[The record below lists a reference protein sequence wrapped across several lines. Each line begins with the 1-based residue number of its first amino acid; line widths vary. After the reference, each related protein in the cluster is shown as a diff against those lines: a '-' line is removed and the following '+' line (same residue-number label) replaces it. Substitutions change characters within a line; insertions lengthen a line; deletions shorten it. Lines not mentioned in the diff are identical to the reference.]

1 MKERSRFVVE
11 QESGRYAMAELC
23 RIFGISRTTGY
34 KWVARYEAEGP
45 PWLQDRSRAPRCHP
59 NAVPAEVE
67 AVILETRDAYPT
79 WGPKK
84 LRAWLQAHR
93 PEEGWPAGSTI
104 GEILERHG
112 LTVPR
117 KKRRRTPPYTEPF
130 AACDGPNAVWC
141 IDFKGWFRTGDG
153 VRCDPLTISDAYS
166 RYVLRCQALSD
177 TFCETVRRLCEAAF
191 REFGLPWA
199 IRTDNGSPFAS
210 RGIAGLSRLSVWW
223 LRLGI
228 VPERI
233 DAGHPEQNGRHERM
247 HRTLKTE
254 TASPPAPT
262 VRGQQRAF
270 DRWRVCFNQE
280 RPHEALG
287 MRTPAEVY
295 TPSLRPYPDRL
306 PPVEYPAGLVV
317 RMVQKRGEFY
327 WFGHSVFL
335 GEAFCHEPI
344 GLEPL
349 DGRYWLVYYATVL
362 LGVFDAHRH
371 RMLTAR
377 EAAKVAAD
385 GRFGR
390 PFRSAPGPAEP
401 SPHNPKVSTMCPV

>member
-1 MKERSRFVVE
+1 MPWKETCPMKERSRFVVE

-23 RIFGISRTTGY
+23 RIFGISRETGY
-34 KWVARYEAEGP
+34 KWVERYKAEGP
-45 PWLQDRSRAPRCHP
+45 PGLQDRSRAPRCHP
-59 NAVPAEVE
+59 NAVPEEVE
-67 AVILETRDAYPT
+67 AVILETRAAYPT

-84 LRAWLQAHR
+84 LRAWLQTHR

-130 AACDGPNAVWC
+130 AACAGPNAVWC
-141 IDFKGWFRTGDG
+141 MDFKGWFRTGDG
-153 VRCDPLTISDAYS
+153 VRCDPLTISDAFS

-177 TFCETVRRLCEAAF
+177 MREERVRPLCEAAF

-233 DAGHPEQNGRHERM
+233 EAGHPEQNGRHERM
-247 HRTLKTE
+247 HRTLKAE

-262 VRGQQRAF
+262 VRGQR
-270 DRWRVCFNQE
+270 RVRRPAAPLLLHISFAKLNNDPAPTPCHKK
-280 RPHEALG
+280 RPHLREKTAATLG
-287 MRTPAEVY
+287 SPRSNPHASSLTPQAVARG
-295 TPSLRPYPDRL
+295 PFDSAQGMLG
-306 PPVEYPAGLVV
+306 PANGA
-317 RMVQKRGEFY
+317 RGA
-327 WFGHSVFL
+327 SPRATNSITAV
-335 GEAFCHEPI
+335 C
-344 GLEPL
+344 
-349 DGRYWLVYYATVL
+349 GR
-362 LGVFDAHRH
+362 GP
-371 RMLTAR
+371 
-377 EAAKVAAD
+377 
-385 GRFGR
+385 GPGR
-390 PFRSAPGPAEP
+390 PGPGAPASPARG
-401 SPHNPKVSTMCPV
+401 SR